1 MPRYMMSLIEDQSAY
16 DADGA
21 LAFETVMAMRRD
33 FADTVRKTGATIV
46 SGEALQGMST
56 ATFLRGT
63 RTEGV
68 SKVPNPSP
76 EVIETLGGYYLLDV
90 ADDEQA
96 EELAELCPAPYG
108 YVELRPIWDLP

>member
-21 LAFETVMAMRRD
+21 LSFEAVMDMHRD
-33 FADTVRKTGATIV
+33 FADAVRQAGASIV
-46 SGEALQGMST
+46 SSEALQGMST

-63 RTEGV
+63 RTEGLRA
-68 SKVPNPSP
+68 VPNPSP
-76 EVIETLGGYYLLDV
+76 EVIETLGGYYLLDA
-90 ADDEQA
+90 ADDVQA
-96 EELAELCPAPYG
+96 EELARLAPAPYG